1 MLSAAQNEEGAM
13 ANLRDQV
20 VFYGQIIKANKEVG
34 AFSPTTKVVGEA
46 VAAPIFPGH
55 RPHRVL
61 EVGSG
66 TGTLTQP
73 VFERLRPQDHLDL
86 VEINPTFQKVLTRNF
101 VGKPDGPQVMLLKDD
116 IFNFEP
122 SERYDVIVSSLPI
135 LNFPPAK
142 VEELFNLY
150 LERLLRPEGTLAYYD
165 YWGKGVRRFLGSH
178 RERSRAKQVLET
190 TKRFHESCH
199 YRRKVIV
206 RNFPPACV
214 HYLRPRG

>member
-1 MLSAAQNEEGAM
+1 MPS
-13 ANLRDQV
+13 LRDQL
-20 VFYGQIIKANKEVG
+20 VFYGQILKTTEEVG
-34 AFSPTTKVVGEA
+34 AFSPTTRVVGDA

-66 TGTLTQP
+66 TGSLTHSI
-73 VFERLRPQDHLDL
+73 VSRLRPQDHLDL
-86 VEINPTFQKVLTRNF
+86 VEINPSFRKVLQRRF
-101 VGKPDGPQVMLLKDD
+101 VDQPGGPQTQLLRDD
-116 IFNFEP
+116 IFTLEP
-122 SERYDVIVSSLPI
+122 SEPYDVIVSSLPI
-135 LNFPPAK
+135 LNFPAEK
-142 VEELFNLY
+142 VEELFELY
-150 LERLLRPEGTLAYYD
+150 LTRLLRPEGTIAYYD
-165 YWGKGVRRFLGSH
+165 YWAKGVRRFMGSR
-178 RERSRAKQVLET
+178 RERQRVKAVLAT